1 MKPHL
6 HGIHILLLPSL
17 QKDLASPLS
26 ENYCSQRHRIGL
38 CAAQLYSCIFSTP
51 QTRYKSMLFWIG
63 ADHYRHKQAKTF
75 GSQVA
80 ESAVCAR
87 LHPPLMFSGY
97 RPAVLRDNNTG
108 ASQTVYLLYFTH
120 ISEENHYIFE
130 RTRHWS
136 FKRLCFPIRVS
147 SFNASSIFHLHPL
160 VREPAVFNW

>member
-120 ISEENHYIFE
+120 IVEKITTFLKEHVIGVSKGCVSQSESAAL
-130 RTRHWS
+130 TRALFFTFIH
-136 FKRLCFPIRVS
+136 
-147 SFNASSIFHLHPL
+147 
-160 VREPAVFNW
+160 